1 MCVCICFILTFQFFI
16 TRGWDQNLSFFI
28 TIYSK
33 FTIVQHHHF
42 IGKNAPVEYWI
53 VSNETNTD
61 VHMSW
66 YLRATHPP
74 LPPFFSKLQHVVA
87 IVAA

>member
-1 MCVCICFILTFQFFI
+1 MCVCNMFYSYISVFYYEGLGSKFVV
-16 TRGWDQNLSFFI
+16 FI

-66 YLRATHPP
+66 YLRATRPP